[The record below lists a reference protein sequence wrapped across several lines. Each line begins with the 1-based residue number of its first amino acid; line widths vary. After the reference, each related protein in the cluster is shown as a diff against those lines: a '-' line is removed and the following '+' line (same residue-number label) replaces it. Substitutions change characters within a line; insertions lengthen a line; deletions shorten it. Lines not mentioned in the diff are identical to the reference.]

1 MNPYCQQQL
10 NYLYNMYNLLNYIQ
24 YTVDSLGR
32 IQQIRK
38 SGLPVAEA
46 KSQSVQFF

>member
-1 MNPYCQQQL
+1 
-10 NYLYNMYNLLNYIQ
+10 MYNLLNYIQ

-38 SGLPVAEA
+38 SGLPVAYEA
-46 KSQSVQFF
+46 KNQSVQFF